1 MESILDEDVA
11 KGERGLPLVKLLC
24 SHQAD
29 VSAKNNDGK
38 DVLCL
43 AKKNKMRRVVDFL
56 EGM

>member
-1 MESILDEDVA
+1 M
-11 KGERGLPLVKLLC
+11 KLLC